1 MTGQQRNKSWGGGG
15 STMVA
20 IAVILLCFLFDES
33 SSFTTSSSSLSSTF
47 HHRST
52 AFRTTSKLGNVGSS
66 LQLQQL
72 GDNDKCNEAADF
84 GMESSFEVTSS
95 TPSGGQSRRTAL
107 STFATAAAAAV
118 LSTGLS
124 LQDVQVANAAEEGAP
139 ASANEIFL
147 RLKNI
152 PTFAIVNND
161 GIPLMIF
168 DGQASATGYFFLS
181 FNVAKTVLED
191 ARSKD
196 KSKDAADK
204 WSDATIITI
213 PLTVALQLG
222 LRKVQRRA
230 INTDDIKFNTYNDI
244 VPAEEAVEDAKSIDS
259 KSQNIEK
266 WTTKGRVPIF
276 YVNDKEFTVDDGMY
290 PRFFNLIDLKTE
302 WNKQFPNKELPKVE
316 IIEMIELFRIATS
329 PKGSLDTIRNLKFIP
344 VQETRKVASELQKTT
359 SSIKYNFKDV
369 YLVQSAKG

>member
-33 SSFTTSSSSLSSTF
+33 SCFTTSPLSSSSCR
-47 HHRST
+47 HRST
-52 AFRTTSKLGNVGSS
+52 ASRRTSTRGNVGSS
-66 LQLQQL
+66 LQLQQY
-72 GDNDKCNEAADF
+72 GDDDKLTAAADST
-84 GMESSFEVTSS
+84 MESSTQ
-95 TPSGGQSRRTAL
+95 GGQSRRKTL
-107 STFATAAAAAV
+107 STIATATAAAV

-124 LQDVQVANAAEEGAP
+124 LRDIPAANAAEEGAA

-244 VPAEEAVEDAKSIDS
+244 VPSEEAVDDAKSIDS

-276 YVNDKEFTVDDGMY
+276 YINDKEFTVDGMY

-316 IIEMIELFRIATS
+316 IIEMVELFRIATS
-329 PKGSLDTIRNLKFIP
+329 PKGSLDTIQNIKFIP
-344 VQETRKVASELQKTT
+344 VQETKKVASELQKTT

>member
-1 MTGQQRNKSWGGGG
+1 MSG
-15 STMVA
+15 A
-20 IAVILLCFLFDES
+20 L
-33 SSFTTSSSSLSSTF
+33 TSSLAVSRF
-47 HHRST
+47 RST
-52 AFRTTSKLGNVGSS
+52 ASRRTSTRGNVGSS
-66 LQLQQL
+66 LQLQQY
-72 GDNDKCNEAADF
+72 GDDDKLTAAADST
-84 GMESSFEVTSS
+84 MESSTQ
-95 TPSGGQSRRTAL
+95 GGQSRRKTL
-107 STFATAAAAAV
+107 STIATATAAAV

-124 LQDVQVANAAEEGAP
+124 LRDIPAANAAEEGAA

-276 YVNDKEFTVDDGMY
+276 YVNDIEFTVDDGKYY

-329 PKGSLDTIRNLKFIP
+329 PKGSLDTIRNIKFIP